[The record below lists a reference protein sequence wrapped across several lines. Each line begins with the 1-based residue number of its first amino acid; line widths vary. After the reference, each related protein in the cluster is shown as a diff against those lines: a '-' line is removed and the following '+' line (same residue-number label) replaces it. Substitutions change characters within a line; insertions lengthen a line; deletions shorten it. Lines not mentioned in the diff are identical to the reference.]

1 MSGSVTGDDYLAIDA
16 NLGKGTSNP
25 LTFTEMKEEMV
36 ARHAAMFG
44 EEYLVKLAA
53 VEATGFTV
61 VPEPSVLGLVGV
73 AALGIVFQ

>member
-1 MSGSVTGDDYLAIDA
+1 
-16 NLGKGTSNP
+16 
-25 LTFTEMKEEMV
+25 MKEEMV

-73 AALGIVFQ
+73 AALGIMRGRRRR